1 MYKLNNLLL
10 IKKMTAMDISPFF
23 FFFLKMFSSSLP
35 KRKLLQCLV

>member
-23 FFFLKMFSSSLP
+23 FFLKDVFFFSS
-35 KRKLLQCLV
+35 

>member
-23 FFFLKMFSSSLP
+23 FFFFKDVFFFSS
-35 KRKLLQCLV
+35 